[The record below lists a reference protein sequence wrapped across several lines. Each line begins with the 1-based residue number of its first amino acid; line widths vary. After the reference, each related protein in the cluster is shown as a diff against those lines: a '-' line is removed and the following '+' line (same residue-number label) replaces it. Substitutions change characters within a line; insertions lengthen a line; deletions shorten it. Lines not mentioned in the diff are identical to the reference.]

1 MQHSISAVLNE
12 VNSISRIPWLS
23 GPLNNP
29 GMQVIEQ
36 IYRARLQ
43 LLVDEA
49 GSQRALSERIGKSPA
64 QISQWINASID
75 SKTKQPRVMSRA
87 TAREIEKRFPK
98 AEGWMDQPVDIGDL
112 LTRTELGGYAPAPPV
127 AYRQQALDIE
137 LLAALLTRLDPE
149 TRAEVSS
156 ALRDLAQYPDSRLAI
171 QRARNALAHG
181 GAVGLPTW
189 RETAIEF
196 VAEATHRGRA
206 LNPDTLISDIDT
218 AHSEELTRVSAKSAR
233 TALTES

>member
-1 MQHSISAVLNE
+1 
-12 VNSISRIPWLS
+12 
-23 GPLNNP
+23 
-29 GMQVIEQ
+29 MQVIEQ

-98 AEGWMDQPVDIGDL
+98 PEGWMDQPVDIGAIL
-112 LTRTELGGYAPAPPV
+112 KESNLGGYEPGRPEPS
-127 AYRQQALDIE
+127 RESLDVE
-137 LLAALLTRLDPE
+137 LLAAVLTRLDPE

-156 ALRDLAQYPDSRLAI
+156 ALSDLARYPDSRMAV
-171 QRARNALAHG
+171 QRARNALAHS

-189 RETAIEF
+189 REVAIDF
-196 VAEATHRGRA
+196 VAHAQHHGRD
-206 LNPDTLISDIDT
+206 LNVETFISDVDTL
-218 AHSEELTRVSAKSAR
+218 HSEWLSRVSAKSAR
-233 TALTES
+233 KVLTES